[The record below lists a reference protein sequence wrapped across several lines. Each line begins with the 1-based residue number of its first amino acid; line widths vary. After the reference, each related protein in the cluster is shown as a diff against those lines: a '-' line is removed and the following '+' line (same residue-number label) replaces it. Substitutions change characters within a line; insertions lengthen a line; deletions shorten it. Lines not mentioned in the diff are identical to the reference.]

1 MHDEELIPPG
11 HDVESSASQR
21 ILPRYD
27 SEDYRAT
34 APNSNDHSE
43 CLRPSFSTIFS
54 KGLSSEIKEDDSAG
68 PQKTD
73 AYPATRPH
81 TLPFEITQPTRHRR
95 GSSEPSLHP
104 IFKKRDAR
112 RILSPSSTSEWASNR
127 HFRID
132 SFDTTSVN
140 PEDYTIDDAASS
152 ILHNMISEI
161 GRAAFGIV
169 SAEAWIC
176 APSVNEEKG
185 DLEESVSGR
194 GGGFFAASNQSG
206 TGKSRNFFGGL
217 ANNSGTGRSR
227 NFFGGLANSSG
238 TGRSRNETGDPEGS
252 VSGRG
257 GGFFAASNQ
266 SGTGKS
272 RHIFGGLTNNS
283 GTGRSRNFFG
293 GLKND
298 ENSTSAEEGG
308 VKYGEEAT
316 VERLKQMG
324 VPISNFNQSFRSVRS
339 NRGSGFPLLRPK
351 GRKHHLVCRGTWVD
365 PVYSSSLVCH

>member
-11 HDVESSASQR
+11 HDVETPASQK
-21 ILPRYD
+21 ILPKYD

-81 TLPFEITQPTRHRR
+81 IQPFEITQPTRHRR

-152 ILHNMISEI
+152 ILHNMMSEI

-185 DLEESVSGR
+185 DPEESVSGR

-206 TGKSRNFFGGL
+206 SGKSRNF
-217 ANNSGTGRSR
+217 
-227 NFFGGLANSSG
+227 
-238 TGRSRNETGDPEGS
+238 
-252 VSGRG
+252 
-257 GGFFAASNQ
+257 
-266 SGTGKS
+266 
-272 RHIFGGLTNNS
+272 FGGLTNNS

-298 ENSTSAEEGG
+298 GNSTPAEEKG

-339 NRGSGFPLLRPK
+339 NRGSGFPLLRHK
-351 GRKHHLVCRGTWVD
+351 GRKNHLVCRGTWVD